1 MSIIA
6 GLQSTP
12 VHRLRRTWDTL
23 NARTHAG
30 LQTLTELMSANRNF
44 SAYREAI
51 RSVGPPCV
59 PFIGV
64 FLTSWTFI
72 GDGNSDFLREKQ
84 DQINMQKR
92 SKAAEL
98 ISQIQLYQLTPYN
111 LHDVPIIRTWIEDQ
125 LKIAIAKDEQTFYAM
140 SLQLEPRERDDEKIA
155 RLLAESGF
163 L

>member
-6 GLQSTP
+6 GLESTP

-23 NARTHAG
+23 NQRTLATKQA
-30 LQTLTELMSANRNF
+30 LYDLMSPHRNF
-44 SAYREAI
+44 GAYRDAI
-51 RSVGPPCV
+51 RSIGPPCV

-72 GDGNSDFLREKQ
+72 GDGNSDTLRDKP

-98 ISQIQLYQLTPYN
+98 IQQIQLYRACHTAGVVTLADDTRRVDAVQSVGRAGNP
-111 LHDVPIIRTWIEDQ
+111 RT
-125 LKIAIAKDEQTFYAM
+125 
-140 SLQLEPRERDDEKIA
+140 A
-155 RLLAESGF
+155 R
-163 L
+163 